1 MYRIITAIESVGVYV
16 FILNVSMSMT
26 KGKNGMKRK
35 KVNKI
40 CIFVEQFIKHEP
52 LISI

>member
-35 KVNKI
+35 KSLKYLHFCGTI
-40 CIFVEQFIKHEP
+40 HQA
-52 LISI
+52 